1 MEPLFNSPR
10 ACLRLLLVVG
20 FGLLGFFGD
29 VVAGL
34 VGGFAGGVHRAFD
47 GVAGVIGGGGGR
59 IGGVVGGRGG
69 RIRSIGCAFGHCVA
83 GICGIVSHGI
93 GGFEIGRAA
102 CRERVCQYV

>member
-10 ACLRLLLVVG
+10 ACRRLLLVVG

-59 IGGVVGGRGG
+59 IGGVVGGSRSEESRVGKGWGRTCRTRGS
-69 RIRSIGCAFGHCVA
+69 RDNSKKTTKREEMRS
-83 GICGIVSHGI
+83 
-93 GGFEIGRAA
+93 AA
-102 CRERVCQYV
+102 T